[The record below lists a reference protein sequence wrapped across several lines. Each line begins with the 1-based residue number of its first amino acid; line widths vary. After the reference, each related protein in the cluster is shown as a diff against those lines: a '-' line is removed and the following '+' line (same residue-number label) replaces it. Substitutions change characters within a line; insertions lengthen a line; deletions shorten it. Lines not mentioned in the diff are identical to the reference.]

1 MSFVAT
7 SKDLVIV
14 ILSEWSQTEN
24 EEQCMIS
31 LVCGTLKKK
40 KSLKNLFTKQK
51 QTQMLY
57 DYFISY
63 DLI

>member
-40 KSLKNLFTKQK
+40 KSLKSLFTKQK